1 MIFGINAL
9 SVRPDPARAS
19 ESYLRE
25 LVAHLALVDRENEY
39 RLFVTMANRACFH
52 TDLAN
57 CRAVVCP
64 GAPLGRYRQLAAEQ
78 LWLPLA
84 ARRIGVDVLLCPT
97 ASVPRLWA
105 PRPAVL
111 TVHDLLTF
119 HPEFWAHAGGPLRR
133 WHSRLRDRG
142 HRARLRG
149 SARRASAVLTV
160 SEQTRR
166 ETARHCA
173 VDPTRIVVARHGVS
187 GEFQPMQDRERLTA
201 LLERHGLRTPFLLVV
216 GAISPYKNLDRVLE
230 GLAQVRRWSHRVP
243 QLALVGEDRFDCR
256 ASLERLAV
264 SLDLQEHVRFLGV
277 QPQTTL
283 PWLYSAAIASLSLSS
298 CESFGLPIVES
309 MACGCPVICA
319 RRSSLPEVAG
329 EAALFVDPDR
339 PQEVAEAIWRLSTL
353 PNVREAWVEAGIE
366 RARQFDWRETARIT
380 RDVLCAVAEG
390 RVPREAVMAR
400 RPPPVEI
407 GDAAGPKRE

>member
-1 MIFGINAL
+1 VIFGINAL
-9 SVRPDPARAS
+9 SVRPDPARGS
-19 ESYLRE
+19 ETYLRE
-25 LVAHLALVDRENEY
+25 LVAHLALVDAENEY
-39 RLFVTMANRACFH
+39 CLFVSPANRACFR
-52 TDLAN
+52 TDSPN
-57 CRAVVCP
+57 VRAIECP
-64 GAPLGRYRQLAAEQ
+64 GIRRGEFHWPAIEQ

-84 ARRIGVDVLLCPT
+84 ARQAAIDVLLCPRS
-97 ASVPRLWA
+97 SVPRLWS
-105 PRPAVL
+105 RPAVI
-111 TVHDLLTF
+111 TVPDLLTF
-119 HPEFWAHAGGPLRR
+119 HPEFWTHAGGPLRR
-133 WHSRLRDRG
+133 WQSRLRDRG
-142 HRARLRG
+142 HRARLRA
-149 SARRASAVLTV
+149 SARRASAVLAV

-187 GEFQPMQDRERLTA
+187 GEFQPIQDRERVAA
-201 LLERHGLRTPFLLVV
+201 LLEQHGLRAPFLLVV
-216 GAISPYKNLDRVLE
+216 GTISPYKNLNRVME
-230 GLAQVRRWSHRVP
+230 GLAQVRRWSHRLP
-243 QLALVGEDRFDCR
+243 MLALVGEERFDCR
-256 ASLERLAV
+256 AGLERLAV

-277 QPQTTL
+277 LPQATL
-283 PWLYSAAIASLSLSS
+283 PTLYTAAVASLSLSS

-380 RDVLCAVAEG
+380 RDVLVAVAEG
-390 RVPREAVMAR
+390 RPPREAAGAR
-400 RPPPVEI
+400 RQTPVEI
-407 GDAAGPKRE
+407 ADGAGPRRE